1 MADDRAPPAHSPAA
15 RWMPVPD
22 QVRRLAEL
30 DAIRLERPLTAAE
43 QAEAD
48 TLTNRAYHRQWRAQ
62 QRERETIIADRL
74 ADEATRQSVS
84 RTIGNAA

>member
-1 MADDRAPPAHSPAA
+1 MADDRARPARSPVA

-48 TLTNRAYHRQWRAQ
+48 TLTNRAYHRQWGAH
-62 QRERETIIADRL
+62 QREREAMIEQRL
-74 ADEATRQSVS
+74 ARQAARKCASGM
-84 RTIGNAA
+84 IGDAA

>member
-1 MADDRAPPAHSPAA
+1 
-15 RWMPVPD
+15 MPVPD

-48 TLTNRAYHRQWRAQ
+48 TLTNRAYHRHWRAH
-62 QRERETIIADRL
+62 QREREALLEQRL
-74 ADEATRQSVS
+74 AHQGARKCAS
-84 RTIGNAA
+84 RIIGDAA

>member
-1 MADDRAPPAHSPAA
+1 MADDRAPHARSPAA

-62 QRERETIIADRL
+62 QREREAMIADRL
-74 ADEATRQSVS
+74 AHQAARKSTS
-84 RTIGNAA
+84 RMIGDAA